1 MNSLNCIREF
11 AHISLILN
19 SPDGIDTRK
28 SIVYENK
35 RGLINK
41 TAYRDIL
48 AIANIDSMNKK
59 IESKKSRVPM

>member
-1 MNSLNCIREF
+1 
-11 AHISLILN
+11 LN

-59 IESKKSRVPM
+59 IESKKS